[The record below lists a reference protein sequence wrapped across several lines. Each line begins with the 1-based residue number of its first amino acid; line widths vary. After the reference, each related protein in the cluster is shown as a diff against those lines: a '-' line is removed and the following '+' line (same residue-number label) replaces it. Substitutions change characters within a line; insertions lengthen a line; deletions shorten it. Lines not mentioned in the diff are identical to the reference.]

1 MLILNR
7 APPIERDIMLSCTN
21 ARTLQTGDLGHFT
34 AHIHWLQIIAQ
45 IYC

>member
-21 ARTLQTGDLGHFT
+21 VRTLETGDLGHFT
-34 AHIHWLQIIAQ
+34 AHIH
-45 IYC
+45 